1 MRKVLLVVLAGV
13 LLAAGP
19 WLWGSAGG
27 VWTATVSAPATVA
40 ASAGF
45 PGVPQLVTD
54 GGPVFYHRGEDAQ
67 SAAVTSVAAD
77 SSGNSQNGTY
87 AGPTNGSSMWW
98 RMDDGATATRF
109 ADASGATNTGQ
120 HTGSGMTITASP
132 GPTGGAYML
141 GASSNGTFAQ
151 AALSSVLSPL
161 RADRSFTISVW
172 ANLGDTAP
180 TASGTRAA
188 VAHLTNSSYPRSDV
202 ALVADHS
209 ASCAAP
215 PCWTFTMAKDPST
228 LTGVTGWDTVYGPTA
243 VVNTW
248 ALLTGVFNAGA
259 GTMTLYVNG
268 TPAAATAAHT
278 VPVNAATGR
287 NIGFGRYR
295 IANAWSS
302 YGGRDTGTGMIIGE
316 ARTWRRALSAAEVAE
331 LPVRATSRWAFDEAS
346 GTPGYTASASSTGG
360 GTVTA
365 RSTTGVTLGAAAS
378 LATGRTGNGLSIPTA
393 GANGYLQ
400 GPAGQVNTNG
410 SFSVGAWVKLTNNS
424 VDRTIISQNGTN
436 TTAFTIG
443 YDQTQDRWAMRSWP
457 SDSGAATPTV
467 TYSAAGSVVLNQW
480 THIAGVYQSGTQ
492 IRLYVNGRSSG
503 TATTH
508 TTHWTSSGAVQIG
521 RRLTGG
527 ATAAGWQGQID
538 DVRIF
543 NGYALTTAT
552 LTPLL
557 GGLAVEEFGGLD
569 GTTKTGHANSTAV
582 AFGGVANGW
591 NGRYSGAAAPST
603 FTVECLVRVAAG
615 DSGVIAGFA
624 DTSSGL
630 ASTSTDRL
638 LYVDTTGKARFGVI
652 SGGIPVTVV
661 SAATVTDGAWHHV
674 MGSAG
679 ADGLKLYVDG
689 VRVVNTAVTGAA
701 SATGFWRWGGLPL
714 LPLSGWPSEPPN
726 PYLTGTIDEL
736 AAYSRQLTDQE
747 NLWRVYANY

>member
-1 MRKVLLVVLAGV
+1 MRRALLVVLAGI

-19 WLWGSAGG
+19 WLWIPAGG
-27 VWTATVSAPATVA
+27 AWTAAVSVPATVA
-40 ASAGF
+40 ASANF
-45 PGVPQLVTD
+45 PGVPQIVTD
-54 GGPVFYHRGEDAQ
+54 GGPVFYHRGEDLQ
-67 SAAVTSVAAD
+67 SSSVTSTAAD
-77 SSGNSQNGTY
+77 SSGSGQNGTY
-87 AGPTNGSSMWW
+87 ATPTNGSSMWW
-98 RMDDGATATRF
+98 RMDDGSGATTF

-141 GASSNGTFAQ
+141 GASSNPTFAQ
-151 AALSSVLSPL
+151 AALSSVLSPF
-161 RADRSFTISVW
+161 RADRGFTVSVW

-209 ASCAAP
+209 TNCAAP

-243 VVNTW
+243 VSNTW
-248 ALLTGVFNAGA
+248 ALVTGVFNAGT

-268 TPAAATAAHT
+268 TAAATATHT
-278 VPVNAATGR
+278 IPVNAATGR

-295 IANAWSS
+295 IAGAWSS

-316 ARTWRRALSAAEVAE
+316 ARTWRRALSAAEVAM

-346 GTPGYTASASSTGG
+346 GTPGWTGSASSTGG

-365 RSTTGVTLGAAAS
+365 RSTTGVTLGSAAA
-378 LATGRTGNGLSIPTA
+378 LATGRTGNSLSIPAA

-400 GPAGQVNTNG
+400 GPAGQVATNG
-410 SFSVGAWVKLTNNS
+410 SFSAGAWVKLTSNS
-424 VDRTIISQNGTN
+424 TDRTIISQNGTN

-443 YDQTQDRWAMRSWP
+443 YDQAQNRWAMRFWP
-457 SDSGAATPTV
+457 SDSAAATPSV
-467 TYSAAGSVVLNQW
+467 TYSAANSVVLNQW
-480 THIAGVYQSGTQ
+480 THVAGVYESGSE

-503 TATTH
+503 TATAH
-508 TTHWTSSGAVQIG
+508 TTGWASSGAVQIG

-527 ATAAGWQGQID
+527 ATVAGWQGQID
-538 DVRIF
+538 DLRIF
-543 NGYALTTAT
+543 NGYALVTAT

-557 GGLAVEEFGGLD
+557 GGAAVEEFGGLD
-569 GTTKTGHANSTAV
+569 GTTKTGHAGSTAI

-591 NGRYSGAAAPST
+591 NGRYSATAAPSA

-615 DSGVIAGFA
+615 DRGVLAGFA

-630 ASTSTDRL
+630 AGASADRL
-638 LYVDTTGKARFGVI
+638 LYVDTAGKARFGVI
-652 SGGIPVTVV
+652 SGGVPVTVV
-661 SAATVTDGAWHHV
+661 SAATVSDGAWHHV
-674 MGSAG
+674 MGSVGAG
-679 ADGLKLYVDG
+679 GLKLYVDG
-689 VRVVNTAVTGAA
+689 VRVVDTAVTTSA
-701 SATGFWRWGGLPL
+701 STTGYWRWGGQPL
-714 LPLSGWPSEPPN
+714 LPPGGWPSEPPN
-726 PYLTGTIDEL
+726 PYLTGTVDEL